1 MEQCIR
7 QNNAVDIYEDY
18 FETVDDSTQC
28 EKPEAKTVHVF
39 RDPTATQYKRPVSAV
54 SWCPDGGTKIAIAY
68 CNLEF
73 QATHPDTTKE
83 SYCFKVG
90 ELLSSYIH
98 AILILENNFANCMT
112 QHANKTERGKMIQNC
127 TRVLLN
133 QSLFTLLHDTHLSHV
148 HTYTIKSDTD
158 SKLM

>member
-90 ELLSSYIH
+90 ELLSPYMQFLSWKTMLQIAWLSKPIKQNEEKWNKIAREFCWISHFLLFCTTHISHMYI
-98 AILILENNFANCMT
+98 LT
-112 QHANKTERGKMIQNC
+112 Q
-127 TRVLLN
+127 
-133 QSLFTLLHDTHLSHV
+133 
-148 HTYTIKSDTD
+148 
-158 SKLM
+158 

>member
-90 ELLSSYIH
+90 
-98 AILILENNFANCMT
+98 
-112 QHANKTERGKMIQNC
+112 
-127 TRVLLN
+127 
-133 QSLFTLLHDTHLSHV
+133 
-148 HTYTIKSDTD
+148 
-158 SKLM
+158 